1 MSTQFHLVA
10 PMFAALFVSALILL
24 PLSLYIH
31 GLYCIKIVLIDR
43 GILYAS
49 IATVAIVGA
58 YVSTFST
65 FQMFIA
71 LIMGDIAY
79 TLRKQNFPVVC
90 LLLVFI
96 LGPMAEDYFRRGL
109 FLDMVVR

>member
-24 PLSLYIH
+24 PLSLYI
-31 GLYCIKIVLIDR
+31 LEPYCIKIVLIDR

-58 YVSTFST
+58 YVSTFSI

-71 LIMGDIAY
+71 LIMGVIA
-79 TLRKQNFPVVC
+79 
-90 LLLVFI
+90 
-96 LGPMAEDYFRRGL
+96 
-109 FLDMVVR
+109 